1 MQCNWGGTDFF
12 VAGWEIAWNTTT
24 KCEHKLCAVCSW
36 LSLWFYCVE
45 ALESFAV
52 FELME

>member
-1 MQCNWGGTDFF
+1 MQCNWDGTEFF
-12 VAGWEIAWNTTT
+12 VTTGEMTWNTTA
-24 KCEHKLCAVCSW
+24 KYEHKLCAVRSW

-45 ALESFAV
+45 ALEPSAV